1 MHATSRKSRWVGSC
15 IATAALICAITACGS
30 DDDGDSS
37 PASTPSESPSGA
49 TSEPDQGEADTTD
62 PGTTAST
69 DSSVAAGPDIA
80 DPEELVSVEFS
91 TFPATVQT
99 FLPQLAFE
107 EGFFRDH
114 NLDVSFLPVT
124 TGPDL
129 ATALI
134 SGSSQIGDVGLA
146 IIGPLIVDQ
155 GEDMSVLLGNI
166 NMNYSL
172 LLQTDVETPNEDAPF
187 PENIQ
192 DLEGLTIGVT
202 AFGTLTEDFARR
214 LVAAAGLD
222 PDSDVTFIAT
232 GGATTM
238 VPAFQQGQVDALVT
252 FPPVDTLLGEEGV
265 DYKVMVD
272 TTTDDLDGLFDGYL
286 VDVYAG
292 MTGWIEDNA
301 SVAVG
306 FCRGMKDAY
315 DFALDP
321 ENIDAVAS
329 SLGAYVGLDPTQ
341 AAEVWEAHKNSFT
354 PVVSREVW
362 DRQSEFSLSGSGV
375 PDFDE
380 HVYAPCQEVFTD

>member
-1 MHATSRKSRWVGSC
+1 MHVTSRKSRWVGSC

-306 FCRGMKDAY
+306 FCRGDRK
-315 DFALDP
+315 
-321 ENIDAVAS
+321 S
-329 SLGAYVGLDPTQ
+329 
-341 AAEVWEAHKNSFT
+341 
-354 PVVSREVW
+354 VV
-362 DRQSEFSLSGSGV
+362 
-375 PDFDE
+375 
-380 HVYAPCQEVFTD
+380 